1 MKRTLKNTLKK
12 VFVLLLAVGFAF
24 SAYGCK
30 KGGKEQGV
38 TNGIDNITV
47 VLMNFEK
54 SQNDKAKDENA

>member
-1 MKRTLKNTLKK
+1 MKTTFKNTLKK

-38 TNGIDNITV
+38 TNGADNITV
-47 VLMNFEK
+47 WTAN
-54 SQNDKAKDENA
+54 SQVKVNRYSEEAIP